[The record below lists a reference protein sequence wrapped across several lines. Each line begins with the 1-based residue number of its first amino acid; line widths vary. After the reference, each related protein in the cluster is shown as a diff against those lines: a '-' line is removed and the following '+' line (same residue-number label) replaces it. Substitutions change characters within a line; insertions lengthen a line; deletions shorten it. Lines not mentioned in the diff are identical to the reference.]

1 MGNRKLCL
9 SVRKR
14 NIFAVNPTQT
24 FKILMPVVVADPT
37 KAVAHLTR
45 VVGVVGHLV
54 GPEEEEEEAVTSP
67 LDRTTPE
74 HKVIFCANETDFL
87 QAPDLVILEF

>member
-9 SVRKR
+9 SVGKR

-54 GPEEEEEEAVTSP
+54 GPEEAEAVTSP

-74 HKVIFCANETDFL
+74 HKVIFCANEKDFL
-87 QAPDLVILEF
+87 QAPDLGILEF

>member
-14 NIFAVNPTQT
+14 NIFAVSPTQT
-24 FKILMPVVVADPT
+24 FKILMPVVVAGPT
-37 KAVAHLTR
+37 KAAAHLTR

-54 GPEEEEEEAVTSP
+54 GPEEEAEAVTSP

-74 HKVIFCANETDFL
+74 HKVIFCANEKDFL
-87 QAPDLVILEF
+87 QAPDLGILEY